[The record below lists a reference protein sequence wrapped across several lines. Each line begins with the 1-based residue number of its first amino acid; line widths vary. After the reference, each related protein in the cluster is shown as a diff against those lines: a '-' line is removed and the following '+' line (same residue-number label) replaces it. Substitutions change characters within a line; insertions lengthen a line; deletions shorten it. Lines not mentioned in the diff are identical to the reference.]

1 MKRPDIE
8 GLSMKLSVEVDNEA
22 HLVCALNPERSN
34 YIDIVGGGPLNME
47 YDATNG
53 TRLRG
58 RYTISD
64 GKMKYSLPIIPLHT
78 FNIKEGSYVEFM
90 GDPTTPLLS
99 ITATENELS
108 ESDGQSR
115 TGRLAPIWF

>member
-34 YIDIVGGGPLNME
+34 YIDIVGGGTLNME

-90 GDPTTPLLS
+90 GRPNQHHCLALQPPKMCVPTFLMDQ
-99 ITATENELS
+99 ATDE
-108 ESDGQSR
+108 
-115 TGRLAPIWF
+115 W